1 MSFDICNV
9 KQVDSDL
16 VVDFAKRTWGE
27 QQAKS
32 VLSEWWFDSDH
43 AETIVALD
51 VVQKRLAGIVVAVK
65 SKWHLPDATLSDTV
79 SICGWYVA
87 PEYAGQGLGR
97 MLVSYFDNVTSSQNT
112 LAISDFAVRAFK
124 KLGWAGPY
132 RTQLLLLPLPA
143 LRLRPR
149 EKGIFSLRSYDVRG
163 GALPS
168 ALSSQLDYIEH
179 NRPFG
184 QIRKSR
190 TADAWS
196 SHLRVWPDRQYRFHI
211 VIADGEPIGAF
222 VLRETDGR
230 AALLYRSARISYV
243 TDIVM
248 NRDDVDSLSFV
259 SASIGPA
266 AAKTSGCLIMCT
278 SNASISKAL
287 IASGWLS
294 EESPVIG
301 RFLAAKAPLY
311 MLNGA
316 LAQVADSN
324 VSMTFADSDVDLNL

>member
-9 KQVDSDL
+9 KQVDSSL

-27 QQAKS
+27 QRAKS
-32 VLSEWWFDSDH
+32 ALSEWWFDSDH

-51 VVQKRLAGIVVAVK
+51 IAQKRLAGIVVAVK
-65 SKWHLPDATLSDTV
+65 SKWHLPDATISDTV

-97 MLVSYFDNVTSSQNT
+97 LLVSYFDNVTTSQNT
-112 LAISDFAVRAFK
+112 LAISGSAVHAFK
-124 KLGWAGPY
+124 KLGWVGPF
-132 RTQLLLLPLPA
+132 RSQLLLLPLPV

-168 ALSSQLDYIEH
+168 ALSSKLDYIERT
-179 NRPFG
+179 RPCG
-184 QIRKSR
+184 QIRRSR
-190 TADAWS
+190 TADAWR

-211 VIADGEPIGAF
+211 VMADAEPIGAF

-230 AALLYRSARISYV
+230 AALLYRSARTTYV

-248 NRDDVDSLSFV
+248 NRHDVDSLSFV
-259 SASIGPA
+259 SESLGPA

-278 SNASISKAL
+278 SNASVSKAL
-287 IASGWLS
+287 RASGWLS

-311 MLNGA
+311 MLSGS
-316 LAQVADSN
+316 LAQVADN
-324 VSMTFADSDVDLNL
+324 NISMTFADSDIDLNL